1 MKKGKLIEFYFYV
14 ATFVI
19 GIILIVGSIHV
30 TKKEKPI
37 IQKSDLERND
47 ITYQVYLIENT
58 AVPVEYLQMDKM
70 YVAKLIDYIKFNYN
84 LVYDTKDS
92 LIYNIKGKMD
102 VNYLTTNSTAVKPT
116 VAEREYIFVADTYV
130 SEEDKKQKI
139 NRSIDIDYNQYNVEL
154 AQIKDVLG
162 LAVEANLDVIFT
174 VKNEKNNK
182 TIYTSTISI
191 PLAKEA
197 FSIENKSKDTSI
209 ITNTNKDDVS
219 VSSPQLLIGILIIII
234 SGFKAFKV
242 ADKSFNVIKENYYT
256 IAREKILKTYGDII
270 AEMIEPMDLTGI
282 QIADVKNFEQL
293 IDVEEET
300 RSPINFYEVTK
311 NEEGHFI
318 IIHNNIGYRYILR
331 NRVSRR

>member
-14 ATFVI
+14 AIFVI

-37 IQKSDLERND
+37 IQKSDLEKKD
-47 ITYQVYLIENT
+47 INYQVYLIENT

-84 LVYDTKDS
+84 LEYDTKDS

-116 VAEREYIFVADTYV
+116 VAEREYVFVADTYV

-234 SGFKAFKV
+234 SGLKAFKV

-300 RSPINFYEVTK
+300 RSPINFYEVVK